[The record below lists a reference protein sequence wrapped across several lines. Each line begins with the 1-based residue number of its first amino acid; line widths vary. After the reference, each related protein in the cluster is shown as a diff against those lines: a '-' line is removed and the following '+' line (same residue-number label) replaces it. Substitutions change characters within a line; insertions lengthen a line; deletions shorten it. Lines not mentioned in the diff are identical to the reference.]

1 MTQTDT
7 TPAEPGSTASE
18 LRDAVAAL
26 ARRVRILEAQQAVR
40 TLQHSY
46 GYYLDKCLYQEV
58 VDLFTADGQVSF
70 FGGRYVGRDSVRRL
84 YVDRFRQR
92 FTGGLN
98 GPRFGFLLDHPQHQ
112 DVVTVADDGASAR
125 GRFRSM
131 MQAGLHDA
139 AKATFPGQVSM
150 DQWWEG
156 GIYEN
161 EYAIEDGVW
170 KIRSLNYRPVW
181 HAEYTEGWAH
191 KQPMPFFTSTCFPDD
206 PLGPDEL
213 IEGYEL
219 FPNTE
224 VFAFHYPHPVTGATV
239 VSEDDDAARHA

>member
-1 MTQTDT
+1 MSVVTDSDLSQTV
-7 TPAEPGSTASE
+7 EQ
-18 LRDAVAAL
+18 L
-26 ARRVRILEAQQAVR
+26 ARRVATLEAQQAVR
-40 TLQHSY
+40 TLQHQY
-46 GYYLDKCLYQEV
+46 GYYLDKCLYAEV
-58 VDLFTADGQVSF
+58 VDLFADDGEVLF
-70 FGGRYVGRDSVRRL
+70 CGGRYAGKEGVRRL
-84 YVDRFRQR
+84 YLGRFRKR
-92 FTGGLN
+92 FTADLN

-112 DVVTVADDGASAR
+112 DVVTVAPDGRSAH

-139 AKATFPGQVSM
+139 AKETFPGTVSM

-161 EYAIEDGVW
+161 EYVDDGGVW
-170 KIRSLNYRPVW
+170 KIKRLNYRPVW
-181 HAEYTEGWAH
+181 HGAFDEGWAH
-191 KQPMPFFTSTCFPDD
+191 KEPAQMFSSELFPED

-213 IEGYEL
+213 VDGAYEF

-224 VFAFHYPHPVTGATV
+224 VFPFHYPHPVTGARV